1 MGIMEDPRGRI
12 KSTSREKS
20 KKRKSEIFQVNRENL
35 GMKRVREGQP
45 GLTDSIMN
53 MKVKQIKEA
62 VTLLWKSFMNTH
74 KVNDERNKF
83 MLQEVDDSL
92 YHWKPADT
100 RFVKLKADNFF
111 KMNVGLT
118 LMIHMLMKK
127 LPSKFEPTEKLAELR
142 IKKVNDEAKA
152 QLDSYK
158 KNWRNSDQLLPSLL

>member
-1 MGIMEDPRGRI
+1 MGIMEDPRDRK

-53 MKVKQIKEA
+53 MNVKQIKEA

-92 YHWKPADT
+92 YH
-100 RFVKLKADNFF
+100 
-111 KMNVGLT
+111 
-118 LMIHMLMKK
+118 
-127 LPSKFEPTEKLAELR
+127 
-142 IKKVNDEAKA
+142 
-152 QLDSYK
+152 
-158 KNWRNSDQLLPSLL
+158 